1 VWAKHRVNL
10 ITRGIYIYHHLSVQH
25 ANSRFLLHIGVSKRV
40 SFVLQVENNFN
51 CTCATPDKLHT
62 NPLRS
67 AGTSAKGGLHAA
79 IKRQVRPIICH
90 EDTQVGSTDS
100 STLSL
105 ISALDGGG
113 LLTSRPERFIP
124 GNNLVPFEKE
134 VRWAPGPLRTD
145 AESLTPAGIPSPDRR
160 ARSESLYR
168 PSYSGLQTNMKFNT
182 YKE

>member
-1 VWAKHRVNL
+1 MEQSPSWEAKM
-10 ITRGIYIYHHLSVQH
+10 S
-25 ANSRFLLHIGVSKRV
+25 

-67 AGTSAKGGLHAA
+67 AGNFGKRWSTCGNKTS
-79 IKRQVRPIICH
+79 
-90 EDTQVGSTDS
+90 STPYNLPWRHTRGEQRYS

-105 ISALDGGG
+105 TSALDGGG

-124 GNNLVPFEKE
+124 GNNLVPFVQE
-134 VRWAPGPLRTD
+134 VGWAPGPLWTG
-145 AESLTPAGIPSPDRR
+145 AESLTPAGIQSPDRR

-168 PSYSGLQTNMKFNT
+168 PSYSGLQTNMKFK
-182 YKE
+182 YI